1 MTRLD
6 LRIGRDERLR
16 CGALVRDVPGTGGR
30 GDIALYTGPNE
41 GCSTRL
47 QMSGLPSF
55 PPWSD
60 VSGTA

>member
-1 MTRLD
+1 MNCQDVVFWSETY
-6 LRIGRDERLR
+6 
-16 CGALVRDVPGTGGR
+16 VPGTGGHD
-30 GDIALYTGPNE
+30 DIALDTGANE

-47 QMSGLPSF
+47 QTSGLPSF